1 MYNNLINSGSFASLQ
16 IPETFFPTPNDFDY
30 QEGSISRFFLQ
41 KANDKTSP
49 VFEISE
55 DVYNE
60 LITNP
65 FWSKVELKWRI
76 KGELEPVYN
85 QKGILVD
92 SGVRSSNLNEIAKNQ
107 KVIPSLKS
115 YLINPTQ
122 FYKPYRI

>member
-1 MYNNLINSGSFASLQ
+1 
-16 IPETFFPTPNDFDY
+16 
-30 QEGSISRFFLQ
+30 
-41 KANDKTSP
+41 
-49 VFEISE
+49 
-55 DVYNE
+55 

-107 KVIPSLKS
+107 KVIPPLKS